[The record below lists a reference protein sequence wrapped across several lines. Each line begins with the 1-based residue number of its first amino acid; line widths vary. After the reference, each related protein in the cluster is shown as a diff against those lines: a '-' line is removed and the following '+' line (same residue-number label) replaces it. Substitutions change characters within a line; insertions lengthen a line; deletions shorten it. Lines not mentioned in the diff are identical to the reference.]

1 MVPILF
7 MGARLAHHY
16 KSIGVSG
23 KQTHKVQRIGHGP
36 CRVSGPRK
44 TKTEKEQKRKES
56 QDHLLYVH
64 YETNERAVR

>member
-44 TKTEKEQKRKES
+44 KKQKRKES
-56 QDHLLYVH
+56 QDHLPCVH
-64 YETNERAVR
+64 YETNDRAVR

>member
-7 MGARLAHHY
+7 MGARLALHY

-44 TKTEKEQKRKES
+44 KKKTHKKKNGKSPKTIYLVYTTRQMTE
-56 QDHLLYVH
+56 L
-64 YETNERAVR
+64 

>member
-44 TKTEKEQKRKES
+44 KKKRKES
-56 QDHLLYVH
+56 QDHLPCVH
-64 YETNERAVR
+64 YETNDRAVR

>member
-23 KQTHKVQRIGHGP
+23 KQTHKVQRIGHRP

-44 TKTEKEQKRKES
+44 KKQKKKRKES

>member
-7 MGARLAHHY
+7 MGARLALHY

-44 TKTEKEQKRKES
+44 KEKKKNGKSPKTIYLVYTARQMTE
-56 QDHLLYVH
+56 L
-64 YETNERAVR
+64 